1 MENPTP
7 GKSKGYQKQVKKEAP
22 PLAPKE
28 PRAVDYSSPAAKK
41 WPLFLEALEA
51 GNVSGVRKLVEEGL
65 NLNIMRDGATP
76 LMLAASKGK
85 TEIAEEIIQSGVN
98 VNEKNDDG
106 WTALHKAA
114 FDQAGAGIVELL
126 IQSGINIEA
135 KTKTQKTALN
145 LAEEKRHGDI
155 VRAIRKHQQKLE
167 ADAQEWENFLNSAEG
182 KPFKQQ
188 KRYDSLSFYA
198 RFWWLP
204 PVVLGGSGLLFGFLL
219 GKVLLAGIIGIVLAL
234 VADSAVYVLM
244 MAIKKYLDEIGPL
257 PDLDIHTLRLKRQSG
272 EPILKKKEA
281 ASAAKISGVQSA
293 DPSLE
298 SPVSGSGP
306 AEERFDWQAS
316 GSASGGYPAM
326 AKYALFV
333 FVFAILIGVIVFMN
347 RESVSRWYYTKK
359 LAGRG
364 IQVSGQAFLDA
375 VSKNDEEAV
384 DLFLKAG
391 EPGDRKNEQ
400 EQTAL
405 HIAVDKGY
413 ADLLAKLVK
422 RYKPL
427 MNHADASGNTPL
439 MSAARQGNE
448 PIVKLLLESDSDV
461 NYLVPDREGAA
472 SALQAA
478 MDAPDLK
485 NEHLD
490 VVQDLLQHGAD
501 VKARNA
507 SGRSALL
514 FAAEHGRAEAAK
526 LLLEKGADV
535 NEADQKGIFPLYA
548 AACRGHAELITLLAE
563 KGANM
568 KAALPGGQTPLMCAS
583 REGRMSAI
591 NVLVERGAA
600 INAKTPE
607 GIAALTEA
615 SRRGDLDAVKLLL
628 EKGADPAAGYLP
640 DSFIALNGKTI
651 GIRAR
656 NNKISDLLK
665 RIAVAASQD
674 GYTIN
679 YGPVREQKT
688 AITAQTAWNKVLN
701 ELARKTHLLL
711 LVKDKAVFV
720 LPYDPGAIKH
730 EGN

>member
-1 MENPTP
+1 
-7 GKSKGYQKQVKKEAP
+7 
-22 PLAPKE
+22 
-28 PRAVDYSSPAAKK
+28 
-41 WPLFLEALEA
+41 
-51 GNVSGVRKLVEEGL
+51 
-65 NLNIMRDGATP
+65 
-76 LMLAASKGK
+76 
-85 TEIAEEIIQSGVN
+85 
-98 VNEKNDDG
+98 
-106 WTALHKAA
+106 
-114 FDQAGAGIVELL
+114 
-126 IQSGINIEA
+126 
-135 KTKTQKTALN
+135 
-145 LAEEKRHGDI
+145 
-155 VRAIRKHQQKLE
+155 
-167 ADAQEWENFLNSAEG
+167 
-182 KPFKQQ
+182 
-188 KRYDSLSFYA
+188 
-198 RFWWLP
+198 
-204 PVVLGGSGLLFGFLL
+204 
-219 GKVLLAGIIGIVLAL
+219 
-234 VADSAVYVLM
+234 
-244 MAIKKYLDEIGPL
+244 
-257 PDLDIHTLRLKRQSG
+257 
-272 EPILKKKEA
+272 
-281 ASAAKISGVQSA
+281 
-293 DPSLE
+293 
-298 SPVSGSGP
+298 
-306 AEERFDWQAS
+306 
-316 GSASGGYPAM
+316 
-326 AKYALFV
+326 
-333 FVFAILIGVIVFMN
+333 
-347 RESVSRWYYTKK
+347 
-359 LAGRG
+359 
-364 IQVSGQAFLDA
+364 
-375 VSKNDEEAV
+375 
-384 DLFLKAG
+384 
-391 EPGDRKNEQ
+391 
-400 EQTAL
+400 
-405 HIAVDKGY
+405 
-413 ADLLAKLVK
+413 
-422 RYKPL
+422 
-427 MNHADASGNTPL
+427 
-439 MSAARQGNE
+439 
-448 PIVKLLLESDSDV
+448 
-461 NYLVPDREGAA
+461 
-472 SALQAA
+472 

-490 VVQDLLQHGAD
+490 IVQDLLQHGAD

-711 LVKDKAVFV
+711 LVKDKTVFV